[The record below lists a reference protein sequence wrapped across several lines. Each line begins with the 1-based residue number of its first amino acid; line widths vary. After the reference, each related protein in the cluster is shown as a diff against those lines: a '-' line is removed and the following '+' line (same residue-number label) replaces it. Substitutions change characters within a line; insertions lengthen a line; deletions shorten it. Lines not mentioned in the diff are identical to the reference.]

1 MLNFLYNVIIS
12 DVTKLC
18 YKNCLEHFTEN
29 SAILDVGIG
38 NGVMLKN
45 NHQLIK
51 SKNLQITGLDINH
64 NYIKHCERLVQD
76 YSLEDHIDVHH
87 ESVMDFEPQ
96 PGQRFDFILFSMSF
110 MLLSD
115 QPGILGQVK
124 RWLRPDGEI
133 VFFQTMFQNR
143 SKVIEYIKPRLKFV
157 TSIDFGDVTY
167 DSDFYSLLTQQEL
180 EIKKDELLK
189 QKWFNGQYR
198 LIATQMSNGHY

>member
-1 MLNFLYNVIIS
+1 MLNLLYNVIIS

-18 YKNCLEHFTEN
+18 YRNCLEHFTDN
-29 SAILDVGIG
+29 AAILDVGIG

-45 NHQLIK
+45 NHSVIK
-51 SKNLQITGLDINH
+51 SKNLQITGLDINS
-64 NYIKHCERLVQD
+64 NYIKHCERLIKE
-76 YSLEDHIDVHH
+76 YRLEDHIDIHH
-87 ESVMDFEPQ
+87 ESVMDYEPP
-96 PGQRFDFILFSMSF
+96 PGHGFDFILFSMSF

-115 QPGILGQVK
+115 QPGILDQIK
-124 RWLRPDGEI
+124 RWLNPDGEI

-143 SKVIEYIKPRLKFV
+143 SKVMEYIKPRLKFI

-167 DSDFYSLLTQQEL
+167 DSDFYQLLRQQDL

-198 LIATQMSNGHY
+198 LIATQMPNGHH